1 MNSDDNRPEQQQS
14 VQPKLSKIESF
25 LKKLGTKDL
34 VFSFLVS
41 VFLIVLFFI
50 PLFRMV
56 GWMLA

>member
-1 MNSDDNRPEQQQS
+1 MNSDNNRAQQQQS
-14 VQPKLSKIESF
+14 VQPKLSQIKAF
-25 LKKLGTKDL
+25 LKKLDTKDL

-56 GWMLA
+56 GWMLT

>member
-1 MNSDDNRPEQQQS
+1 MNSDNNRPEQQQS
-14 VQPKLSKIESF
+14 VQSKLSKIKSF

-34 VFSFLVS
+34 VFSFLVT

-56 GWMLA
+56 GWMLT